1 MNSTRQTLLNP
12 IMYLHIINFNFYMDY
27 KYIIYIYMAYTL
39 ITNPSNGKTE
49 NINSLFGKQILSN
62 YLSIVNADERMK
74 SFNQLGGKPVPIA
87 DPHDDIEADTSE
99 RVSPVAEDIEADA
112 SECCPEILCP
122 LTLKIMVDPVITR
135 GGYTYERH
143 MIERWFR
150 TKRTD
155 PMTNIVLTDKVVIPN
170 IALKQRIGKWII
182 DKGYTS
188 YWDTHRTEVEAEA
201 IETGPGVA
209 AAPPTAASIQLTL
222 RTLRED
228 LRNDL
233 SQRDA
238 IHGLPMGARRGVS
251 GFLVYDHGVD
261 PARAF
266 ADFERD
272 LVRLDQ
278 AMGGPGSSYGRRM
291 SLDYWRETLRIMM
304 ELAYLLRV
312 ENAGDAARSPL
323 ADGTLAIIAAQVRSE
338 RRRRE
343 EVGGFTPLYFS
354 SRRERERWRANWHA
368 ANARPDSVEAIRQ
381 LILPVPLGGLSGRAR
396 SEVNS
401 IRLLGQRRVLP
412 EVGPQIGSI
421 DYTDD
426 LYSSSDEEDELDAG
440 FYDVVPEEVD

>member
-1 MNSTRQTLLNP
+1 MT
-12 IMYLHIINFNFYMDY
+12 
-27 KYIIYIYMAYTL
+27 YTL

-74 SFNQLGGKPVPIA
+74 SFNQLGGTTITPALYSDWAAPSA
-87 DPHDDIEADTSE
+87 DDIEADTSD

-135 GGYTYERH
+135 RGNTYERH
-143 MIERWFR
+143 MIEKWFR
-150 TKRTD
+150 TNRTD
-155 PMTNIVLTDKVVIPN
+155 PLTNIVLTDKVVIPN

-238 IHGLPMGARRGVS
+238 IHGLPMGARRGVP

-291 SLDYWRETLRIMM
+291 SLDYWRETLAIMM

-323 ADGTLAIIAAQVRSE
+323 ADGTLVIMAAQIDLVRSE

-354 SRRERERWRANWHA
+354 SRRERERWMANWDA

-381 LILPVPLGGLSGRAR
+381 LMFPVSIGGLSGRAQR
-396 SEVNS
+396 EVNS

-412 EVGPQIGSI
+412 EVGPPIGSI

-426 LYSSSDEEDELDAG
+426 LYSSSDEEDELDARG
-440 FYDVVPEEVD
+440 EAAERRNWFIPWSSSDVHPEEVD

>member
-1 MNSTRQTLLNP
+1 
-12 IMYLHIINFNFYMDY
+12 
-27 KYIIYIYMAYTL
+27 
-39 ITNPSNGKTE
+39 
-49 NINSLFGKQILSN
+49 
-62 YLSIVNADERMK
+62 MK

-87 DPHDDIEADTSE
+87 DPHDDIEADTSD

-170 IALKQRIGKWII
+170 IALKQRIEKWII

-188 YWDTHRTEVEAEA
+188 YWDTRRTEVEAEA
-201 IETGPGVA
+201 KEDDAASVVA
-209 AAPPTAASIQLTL
+209 AAPPTVRQWPEPPVTSIHLTL
-222 RTLRED
+222 RTLCED

-238 IHGLPMGARRGVS
+238 IHGLPMGARRGVP

-278 AMGGPGSSYGRRM
+278 AMGGPGSSHGRRM

-312 ENAGDAARSPL
+312 EDGG
-323 ADGTLAIIAAQVRSE
+323 GTLATGTAQRFVRT
-338 RRRRE
+338 RRQLRE
-343 EVGGFTPLYFS
+343 EAGGFAAS
-354 SRRERERWRANWHA
+354 MMNADMMAAWHATWTA
-368 ANARPDSVEAIRQ
+368 ANAMPDSVEAIRQ
-381 LILPVPLGGLSGRAR
+381 LAHHPHATPEYPMRERAHR
-396 SEVNS
+396 EENS

-412 EVGPQIGSI
+412 EVGSPIGSI
-421 DYTDD
+421 DYTAD
-426 LYSSSDEEDELDAG
+426 LYSSDDEDDED
-440 FYDVVPEEVD
+440 